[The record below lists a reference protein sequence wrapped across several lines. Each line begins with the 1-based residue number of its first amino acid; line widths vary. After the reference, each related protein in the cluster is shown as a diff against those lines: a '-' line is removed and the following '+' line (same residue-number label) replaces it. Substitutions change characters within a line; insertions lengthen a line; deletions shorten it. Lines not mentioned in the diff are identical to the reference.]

1 MSTAL
6 TIALCLRDNEAQLP
20 DMVRAAVEV
29 ARTLAREHAADEWRD
44 STDSTCSTYSTW
56 DSADDSLEGESER
69 EEGPP
74 IEDGGDLPF
83 EVLALDESSRD
94 NTLSVL
100 SILHSKVL
108 ELTTISDL
116 APGTAIMRAART
128 ARGRVWLLVDGPFEV
143 EHALWATRQVFC
155 GDRAALVPGELLAVE
170 RNLGQATLGW
180 LHGGLAGAQREVER
194 MLAAHGEHGAWS
206 PARTWGVRQRARL
219 FLRGRLGQLGLGH
232 LDRR

>member
-6 TIALCLRDNEAQLP
+6 TIALCLRDDEAQLS

-29 ARTLAREHAADEWRD
+29 ARTLADEHAADEWRD
-44 STDSTCSTYSTW
+44 STW
-56 DSADDSLEGESER
+56 DPDADLDAEAHELGEPELG
-69 EEGPP
+69 EPEP
-74 IEDGGDLPF
+74 EDRGDLPF
-83 EVLALDESSRD
+83 ELLALDESSRD

-100 SILHSKVL
+100 SILHGKVL
-108 ELTTISDL
+108 ELTTLTGL

-128 ARGRVWLLVDGPFEV
+128 ARGRVWLMVDGPFEI

-155 GDRAALVPGELLAVE
+155 GDRAAVVPGELLAVE

-180 LHGGLAGAQREVER
+180 LHGGLASGQREVER
-194 MLAAHGEHGAWS
+194 MLAAQGQRGAWS
-206 PARTWGVRQRARL
+206 PARTWGIRERARM
-219 FLRGRLGQLGLGH
+219 FVRGRLGQLGLGH

>member
-20 DMVRAAVEV
+20 DMVRTALGV

-44 STDSTCSTYSTW
+44 STWDPDGDSSDGSTEG
-56 DSADDSLEGESER
+56 DSIEADR
-69 EEGPP
+69 EEDPAVD
-74 IEDGGDLPF
+74 EGGDLPF
-83 EVLALDESSRD
+83 ELLALDESSRD

-108 ELTTISDL
+108 ELATLSDL

-128 ARGRVWLLVDGPFEV
+128 ARGRVWLIVDGPFEL

-180 LHGGLAGAQREVER
+180 LHGGLATGQREVER

-206 PARTWGVRQRARL
+206 PARTWGVRERARL